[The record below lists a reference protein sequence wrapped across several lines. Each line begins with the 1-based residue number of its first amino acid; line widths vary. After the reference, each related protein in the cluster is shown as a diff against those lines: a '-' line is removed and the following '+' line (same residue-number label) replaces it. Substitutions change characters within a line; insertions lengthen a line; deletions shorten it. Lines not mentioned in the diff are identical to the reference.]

1 MVRKTP
7 DNKKPAL
14 KGEKPQPAGKGVTET
29 NAAKSGIATA
39 GLLETDNIETAIG
52 ENNFTKTEIIET
64 DASTPDE
71 QKNASVQADIVKA
84 DIVEAEIDEKD
95 IGEAGIGEAGLDEV
109 NILNKKA
116 EVEILNKKAEVKITT
131 EDLDKETDRNLG
143 KNLEKDA
150 GKETDGQ
157 ARKKANRENAAVQSG
172 FISTKEADS
181 FKTAITGTG
190 AARLSISKPEQ
201 SKKIRSTLPLV
212 IALGVVAAIFIA
224 LYLSW
229 NMSVVIW
236 PFRLGKLVSLVLIAY
251 TIAVSTVLFQTVSN
265 NRILTPSIMGFDQL
279 YILIQTVV
287 VYFVGST
294 VIYGVSDEVRFI
306 AVALILTLFSTS
318 LFTWLFS
325 GTIKGLH
332 MTLLIGVVFGGL
344 FFSLRMLLQLQLN
357 PDEAVNLT
365 DVMFANFNRFNTN
378 LIGIAVII
386 VVIVSL
392 IGWRMRYLFD
402 VLALGRDMAIN
413 LGVDY
418 KQAVTRILV
427 LVSIMVAVSTALVG
441 PVTFFGLLVASLA
454 YQFTPTAKHMSVLP
468 VAILLSIIFLVGGQF
483 ILEQLFN
490 MASRLSF
497 IIEFVGG
504 IVFLTLLIKGKL
516 R

>member
-1 MVRKTP
+1 MARKTP
-7 DNKKPAL
+7 DNNKPAF
-14 KGEKPQPAGKGVTET
+14 KGEKPQNAAGKDVAET
-29 NAAKSGIATA
+29 NAVESGIATA
-39 GLLETDNIETAIG
+39 GLLETDHIKTAIG
-52 ENNFTKTEIIET
+52 EDNFTETEIVET
-64 DASTPDE
+64 DASAPDS
-71 QKNASVQADIVKA
+71 QRNALVKADIVKA

-116 EVEILNKKAEVKITT
+116 EVEIPT
-131 EDLDKETDRNLG
+131 ENLDKETDRDLG

-150 GKETDGQ
+150 GKETGGEKV
-157 ARKKANRENAAVQSG
+157 KKANRENAAALSG
-172 FISTKEADS
+172 FISTDDANS
-181 FKTAITGTG
+181 SKTAITGNN
-190 AARLSISKPEQ
+190 AADLSFSKPEH
-201 SKKIRSTLPLV
+201 SRKIRSTLPLLV
-212 IALGVVAAIFIA
+212 ALGVVAAIFIA

-236 PFRLGKLVSLVLIAY
+236 PFRFGKLVSLILIAY

-306 AVALILTLFSTS
+306 VVALILTLFSTS

>member
-7 DNKKPAL
+7 DNNKPAL
-14 KGEKPQPAGKGVTET
+14 KGEKPQSAGKGVTET
-29 NAAKSGIATA
+29 NAVEPGIATA

-52 ENNFTKTEIIET
+52 EDNFTKTEIIET
-64 DASTPDE
+64 DTSAPDG
-71 QKNASVQADIVKA
+71 QRNASVKA

-109 NILNKKA
+109 KIPNKKPDRDLGKEA
-116 EVEILNKKAEVKITT
+116 EKEAGGKAGGEKGKKASE
-131 EDLDKETDRNLG
+131 
-143 KNLEKDA
+143 
-150 GKETDGQ
+150 
-157 ARKKANRENAAVQSG
+157 ENAAALSG
-172 FISTKEADS
+172 FISTDEANS
-181 FKTAITGTG
+181 SKTAITGNN
-190 AARLSISKPEQ
+190 AADLSFSKPEQ

-212 IALGVVAAIFIA
+212 IGLGVVAAIFIA

-306 AVALILTLFSTS
+306 VVALILTLFSTS

>member
-1 MVRKTP
+1 MARKTP

-29 NAAKSGIATA
+29 NAVEPGIATA

-52 ENNFTKTEIIET
+52 EDNFTKTEIIET
-64 DASTPDE
+64 DASTPDR
-71 QKNASVQADIVKA
+71 QRNASVKA

-109 NILNKKA
+109 SILNKKA
-116 EVEILNKKAEVKITT
+116 EVNIPT
-131 EDLDKETDRNLG
+131 EDLDKETDRDLG

-181 FKTAITGTG
+181 FKTAITGSG
-190 AARLSISKPEQ
+190 SADLNFIKPKQ

-212 IALGVVAAIFIA
+212 IGLGVVAAIFIA

-236 PFRLGKLVSLVLIAY
+236 PFRLGKLVSLILIAY

-392 IGWRMRYLFD
+392 IGWHMRYLFD

>member
-1 MVRKTP
+1 MARKTP

-14 KGEKPQPAGKGVTET
+14 KGQKPE
-29 NAAKSGIATA
+29 NAAGTSPVESGIATA
-39 GLLETDNIETAIG
+39 GLVERDPIETAIG

-64 DASTPDE
+64 DTSAPDN
-71 QKNASVQADIVKA
+71 KGNTLVKA

-109 NILNKKA
+109 KVPDKKTNK
-116 EVEILNKKAEVKITT
+116 
-131 EDLDKETDRNLG
+131 DLG
-143 KNLEKDA
+143 KEA
-150 GKETDGQ
+150 V
-157 ARKKANRENAAVQSG
+157 RENAAALSG
-172 FISTKEADS
+172 FISTDEANS
-181 FKTAITGTG
+181 SKTAITGNN
-190 AARLSISKPEQ
+190 AADLSFSKPEQ
-201 SKKIRSTLPLV
+201 TKKIRSTLPLV
-212 IALGVVAAIFIA
+212 IGLGVVATIFIA

-236 PFRLGKLVSLVLIAY
+236 PFRLGKLVSLILIAY

-306 AVALILTLFSTS
+306 VVALILTLFSTS

>member
-1 MVRKTP
+1 MARKTP
-7 DNKKPAL
+7 DNKKTAL
-14 KGEKPQPAGKGVTET
+14 KGEKPQNADGKGVTET
-29 NAAKSGIATA
+29 NAVEPGIATA
-39 GLLETDNIETAIG
+39 GLVETDNIETAIG
-52 ENNFTKTEIIET
+52 EDNFTKTEIIET
-64 DASTPDE
+64 DTSAPDE
-71 QKNASVQADIVKA
+71 QKNASVQADIV
-84 DIVEAEIDEKD
+84 DAEIDEKD

-109 NILNKKA
+109 NILNRKA
-116 EVEILNKKAEVKITT
+116 EVEILNKKAEVEIPT
-131 EDLDKETDRNLG
+131 EDLDKETDRDLG

-157 ARKKANRENAAVQSG
+157 ARKKANRENAAALSG
-172 FISTKEADS
+172 FISTDDANS
-181 FKTAITGTG
+181 SKTAITGNN
-190 AARLSISKPEQ
+190 AADLSFSKPEQ

-212 IALGVVAAIFIA
+212 IGLGVVAAIFIA

-236 PFRLGKLVSLVLIAY
+236 PFRLGKLVSLILIAY

-306 AVALILTLFSTS
+306 VVALILTLFSTS

-392 IGWRMRYLFD
+392 FGWRMRYLFD

>member
-1 MVRKTP
+1 MARKIP
-7 DNKKPAL
+7 ENKKPAL
-14 KGEKPQPAGKGVTET
+14 KGERPQTDGKDVAGT
-29 NAAKSGIATA
+29 NPVKSGIATA
-39 GLLETDNIETAIG
+39 DLLERDHIETAIG
-52 ENNFTKTEIIET
+52 EDNFTKTEIIET
-64 DASTPDE
+64 DTSAPDN
-71 QKNASVQADIVKA
+71 QRNAIVKA

-109 NILNKKA
+109 KIPNKKA
-116 EVEILNKKAEVKITT
+116 DRDLGKEASGEAGGEANEDANGRAGGEKDKKASE
-131 EDLDKETDRNLG
+131 
-143 KNLEKDA
+143 
-150 GKETDGQ
+150 
-157 ARKKANRENAAVQSG
+157 ENAAALSG
-172 FISTKEADS
+172 FISTDEANS
-181 FKTAITGTG
+181 FKTAITGSGSADLSFSKTG
-190 AARLSISKPEQ
+190 HSR
-201 SKKIRSTLPLV
+201 KIRSTLPLL
-212 IALGVVAAIFIA
+212 IGLGVVAAIFIA

-236 PFRLGKLVSLVLIAY
+236 PFRLGKLVSLILIAY

-306 AVALILTLFSTS
+306 VVALILTLFSTS

-392 IGWRMRYLFD
+392 FGWRMRYLFD

>member
-7 DNKKPAL
+7 DNNKPAL
-14 KGEKPQPAGKGVTET
+14 KGEKPQSAGKGVTET
-29 NAAKSGIATA
+29 NAVEPGIATA

-52 ENNFTKTEIIET
+52 EDNFTKTEIIET
-64 DASTPDE
+64 DASEPDR
-71 QKNASVQADIVKA
+71 QRNASVEA

-109 NILNKKA
+109 NILNKKPDRDLGKEA
-116 EVEILNKKAEVKITT
+116 DKKA
-131 EDLDKETDRNLG
+131 G
-143 KNLEKDA
+143 GDA
-150 GKETDGQ
+150 GGKKG
-157 ARKKANRENAAVQSG
+157 KKANSENAAALSG
-172 FISTKEADS
+172 FISTDDANS
-181 FKTAITGTG
+181 SKTAITGNN
-190 AARLSISKPEQ
+190 AADLSFSKPEQ
-201 SKKIRSTLPLV
+201 SKKIRSTLPLL
-212 IALGVVAAIFIA
+212 IGLGVVAAIFIA

-236 PFRLGKLVSLVLIAY
+236 PFRLGKLVSLILIAY

-392 IGWRMRYLFD
+392 MGWHMRYLFD

>member
-1 MVRKTP
+1 MARKTP

-14 KGEKPQPAGKGVTET
+14 KGEKPRPAGN
-29 NAAKSGIATA
+29 NATGTSAVKSGMATP
-39 GLLETDNIETAIG
+39 GLVEKDNIETPIG
-52 ENNFTKTEIIET
+52 EDNFTKTEIIET
-64 DASTPDE
+64 DTSAPDR
-71 QKNASVQADIVKA
+71 QRNALVKA

-109 NILNKKA
+109 KIPNKKP
-116 EVEILNKKAEVKITT
+116 
-131 EDLDKETDRNLG
+131 DRDLG
-143 KNLEKDA
+143 KEA
-150 GKETDGQ
+150 GKEAESEASGDAGG
-157 ARKKANRENAAVQSG
+157 KAGGEKGKEASKENAAALSR
-172 FISTKEADS
+172 FISTDEANS
-181 FKTAITGTG
+181 SKTAITGNNAADLSFGKTG
-190 AARLSISKPEQ
+190 HSR
-201 SKKIRSTLPLV
+201 KIRSTLPLL
-212 IALGVVAAIFIA
+212 IGLGVVAAIFIA

-236 PFRLGKLVSLVLIAY
+236 PFRLGKLVSLILIAY

-306 AVALILTLFSTS
+306 VVALILTLFSTS

>member
-7 DNKKPAL
+7 KNNKPAL
-14 KGEKPQPAGKGVTET
+14 KGEKPENAAGKDVAGT
-29 NAAKSGIATA
+29 NAVEPGIATA
-39 GLLETDNIETAIG
+39 GLLERDHIKTAIG
-52 ENNFTKTEIIET
+52 EDNFTKTEIIET

-71 QKNASVQADIVKA
+71 QKNASVKA

-116 EVEILNKKAEVKITT
+116 EVKIPT
-131 EDLDKETDRNLG
+131 ENLDKETDRDLG

-157 ARKKANRENAAVQSG
+157 ARKKANRENAAALSG
-172 FISTKEADS
+172 FISTDDANS
-181 FKTAITGTG
+181 FKTAITGSG
-190 AARLSISKPEQ
+190 SADLSFSKPEQ
-201 SKKIRSTLPLV
+201 SKKIRSTLPLL
-212 IALGVVAAIFIA
+212 IGLGVVAAIFIA

-236 PFRLGKLVSLVLIAY
+236 PFRLGKLVSLILIAY

-418 KQAVTRILV
+418 KQAVSRILV

>member
-1 MVRKTP
+1 MVKKTP
-7 DNKKPAL
+7 KNKKPAL
-14 KGEKPQPAGKGVTET
+14 KGEKPQNAAGKDVAGTSAVEP
-29 NAAKSGIATA
+29 GIATA
-39 GLLETDNIETAIG
+39 GLLERDQIETAIG
-52 ENNFTKTEIIET
+52 EDNFTKTEIIEADT
-64 DASTPDE
+64 SAPNE
-71 QKNASVQADIVKA
+71 QKNASVQA

-116 EVEILNKKAEVKITT
+116 EVKIPT
-131 EDLDKETDRNLG
+131 EDLDKETDRDLG
-143 KNLEKDA
+143 KEAEREANGQA
-150 GKETDGQ
+150 NGQ
-157 ARKKANRENAAVQSG
+157 AREKDKKANRENAATLSG

-181 FKTAITGTG
+181 SKTVITGNN
-190 AARLSISKPEQ
+190 AADLSFSKPEQ
-201 SKKIRSTLPLV
+201 SKKIRSTLPLL
-212 IALGVVAAIFIA
+212 IGLGVVAAIFIA

-236 PFRLGKLVSLVLIAY
+236 PFRLGKLVSLILIAY

-392 IGWRMRYLFD
+392 FGWRMRYLFD

-418 KQAVTRILV
+418 KQAVSRILV

>member
-1 MVRKTP
+1 MARKTP
-7 DNKKPAL
+7 KNKKPAL
-14 KGEKPQPAGKGVTET
+14 KGEKPQNAAGKGVTET
-29 NAAKSGIATA
+29 NAVEPGIATA

-52 ENNFTKTEIIET
+52 EDNFTKTEIIET
-64 DASTPDE
+64 DTSAPNG
-71 QKNASVQADIVKA
+71 QKNASVKA

-116 EVEILNKKAEVKITT
+116 EVEILNKKAEVKIPT
-131 EDLDKETDRNLG
+131 EDLD

-150 GKETDGQ
+150 VKETDGQ
-157 ARKKANRENAAVQSG
+157 ERKKANRENAAVQSG

-181 FKTAITGTG
+181 FKTAITGSG
-190 AARLSISKPEQ
+190 SADLNFIKPKQ

-236 PFRLGKLVSLVLIAY
+236 PFRLGKLVSLILIAY

-418 KQAVTRILV
+418 KQAVSRILV
-427 LVSIMVAVSTALVG
+427 LVSIMVAISTALVG

>member
-7 DNKKPAL
+7 KNKKPAL
-14 KGEKPQPAGKGVTET
+14 KGEKPQNAAGKDVTET
-29 NAAKSGIATA
+29 NAVEPGIATA

-52 ENNFTKTEIIET
+52 EDNFTKTEIIET
-64 DASTPDE
+64 DTSAPDR
-71 QKNASVQADIVKA
+71 QRNTLVKA

-116 EVEILNKKAEVKITT
+116 EVKIPT
-131 EDLDKETDRNLG
+131 EDLDKETDRDLG

-157 ARKKANRENAAVQSG
+157 ARKKANRENAAALSG

-181 FKTAITGTG
+181 FKTAITGSG
-190 AARLSISKPEQ
+190 SADLSFIKPEQ
-201 SKKIRSTLPLV
+201 SKKIRSTLPLL
-212 IALGVVAAIFIA
+212 IGLGVVAAIFIA

-236 PFRLGKLVSLVLIAY
+236 PFRLGKLVSLILIAY

-418 KQAVTRILV
+418 KQAVSRILV

>member
-7 DNKKPAL
+7 DNKKTAL
-14 KGEKPQPAGKGVTET
+14 KGEKPQNAAGKGVTET
-29 NAAKSGIATA
+29 NAVEPGIATA
-39 GLLETDNIETAIG
+39 GLVETDNIETAIG
-52 ENNFTKTEIIET
+52 EDNFTKTEIIET
-64 DASTPDE
+64 DTSAPDR
-71 QKNASVQADIVKA
+71 QRNALVKA

-116 EVEILNKKAEVKITT
+116 EVKIPT
-131 EDLDKETDRNLG
+131 EDLDKETDRDLG

-172 FISTKEADS
+172 FVSTKEADS
-181 FKTAITGTG
+181 FKTAITGSGSTD
-190 AARLSISKPEQ
+190 LSFSKPEQ

-236 PFRLGKLVSLVLIAY
+236 PFRLGKLVSLILIAY

-386 VVIVSL
+386 VVMVSL

-418 KQAVTRILV
+418 KQAVSRILV

>member
-1 MVRKTP
+1 M
-7 DNKKPAL
+7 
-14 KGEKPQPAGKGVTET
+14 
-29 NAAKSGIATA
+29 
-39 GLLETDNIETAIG
+39 
-52 ENNFTKTEIIET
+52 
-64 DASTPDE
+64 
-71 QKNASVQADIVKA
+71 
-84 DIVEAEIDEKD
+84 
-95 IGEAGIGEAGLDEV
+95 
-109 NILNKKA
+109 
-116 EVEILNKKAEVKITT
+116 
-131 EDLDKETDRNLG
+131 KE
-143 KNLEKDA
+143 
-150 GKETDGQ
+150 
-157 ARKKANRENAAVQSG
+157 
-172 FISTKEADS
+172 
-181 FKTAITGTG
+181 
-190 AARLSISKPEQ
+190 
-201 SKKIRSTLPLV
+201 IRSTLPLV
-212 IALGVVAAIFIA
+212 IGLGVVAAIFIA

-236 PFRLGKLVSLVLIAY
+236 PFRLGKLVSLILIAY

>member
-1 MVRKTP
+1 MARRTP

-14 KGEKPQPAGKGVTET
+14 KGEKPQNAAGNSVTET
-29 NAAKSGIATA
+29 STVEPRIATA
-39 GLLETDNIETAIG
+39 GLLETDKIETAIG

-64 DASTPDE
+64 DASAPDS
-71 QKNASVQADIVKA
+71 QKNDIGKA

-95 IGEAGIGEAGLDEV
+95 IGEAGIGEAGFD
-109 NILNKKA
+109 
-116 EVEILNKKAEVKITT
+116 EVKIPAKKTDK
-131 EDLDKETDRNLG
+131 DL
-143 KNLEKDA
+143 
-150 GKETDGQ
+150 GKETS
-157 ARKKANRENAAVQSG
+157 RENAAVQSG
-172 FISTKEADS
+172 FISTKEVDS
-181 FKTAITGTG
+181 FNTAITGTG
-190 AARLSISKPEQ
+190 AARLSISKTGH
-201 SKKIRSTLPLV
+201 SRKIRSTLPLL
-212 IALGVVAAIFIA
+212 IGLGVVAAIFIA

-236 PFRLGKLVSLVLIAY
+236 PFRLGKLVSLILIAY

-306 AVALILTLFSTS
+306 VVALILTLFSTS

-418 KQAVTRILV
+418 KQAVLRILV
-427 LVSIMVAVSTALVG
+427 LVSIMVAISTALVG

>member
-14 KGEKPQPAGKGVTET
+14 KGEKPQSAGKGVTET
-29 NAAKSGIATA
+29 NAVEPGIATA

-52 ENNFTKTEIIET
+52 EDNFTKTEIIET
-64 DASTPDE
+64 DTSAPDR
-71 QKNASVQADIVKA
+71 QRNASVQA

-116 EVEILNKKAEVKITT
+116 EVKIPT
-131 EDLDKETDRNLG
+131 EDLDKETDRDLG

-157 ARKKANRENAAVQSG
+157 TRNKANRENAAVQSG
-172 FISTKEADS
+172 FISTDDANS
-181 FKTAITGTG
+181 SKTVITGSG
-190 AARLSISKPEQ
+190 SADLSFSKPEQ
-201 SKKIRSTLPLV
+201 SRKIRSTLPLV

-392 IGWRMRYLFD
+392 FGWRMRYLFD

-418 KQAVTRILV
+418 KQAVSRILV

>member
-1 MVRKTP
+1 MARKTP

-29 NAAKSGIATA
+29 NAVESGIATA
-39 GLLETDNIETAIG
+39 GLLETNQIETAIG

-64 DASTPDE
+64 DASAPNG
-71 QKNASVQADIVKA
+71 QKNVSVKA

-109 NILNKKA
+109 SILNKKA
-116 EVEILNKKAEVKITT
+116 EVNIPT
-131 EDLDKETDRNLG
+131 EDLDKETDRDLG

-157 ARKKANRENAAVQSG
+157 KRKKANRENAAVQSG

-190 AARLSISKPEQ
+190 AARLSISKPEHM
-201 SKKIRSTLPLV
+201 KEIRSTLPLLV
-212 IALGVVAAIFIA
+212 GLGVVAAIFIA

-236 PFRLGKLVSLVLIAY
+236 PFRLGKLVSLILIAY

>member
-1 MVRKTP
+1 MARKTP

-14 KGEKPQPAGKGVTET
+14 KGEKPQNAAGNNVTET
-29 NAAKSGIATA
+29 STVEPRIATA
-39 GLLETDNIETAIG
+39 GLLETDKIETAIG
-52 ENNFTKTEIIET
+52 QNNFTKTEIIET
-64 DASTPDE
+64 DASAPDS
-71 QKNASVQADIVKA
+71 QKNDIGKA

-95 IGEAGIGEAGLDEV
+95 IGEAGIGEAGFD
-109 NILNKKA
+109 
-116 EVEILNKKAEVKITT
+116 EVKIPAKKTDK
-131 EDLDKETDRNLG
+131 DLGNETS
-143 KNLEKDA
+143 
-150 GKETDGQ
+150 
-157 ARKKANRENAAVQSG
+157 RENAAVQSG

-190 AARLSISKPEQ
+190 AARLSISKTGH
-201 SKKIRSTLPLV
+201 SRKIRSTLPLL
-212 IALGVVAAIFIA
+212 IGLGVVAAIFIA

-236 PFRLGKLVSLVLIAY
+236 PFRLGKLVSLILIAY

-306 AVALILTLFSTS
+306 VVALILTLFSTS

>member
-14 KGEKPQPAGKGVTET
+14 KGEKPQNAPGKDVAGT
-29 NAAKSGIATA
+29 NAVEPGIATA

-52 ENNFTKTEIIET
+52 EDNFTKTEIIET
-64 DASTPDE
+64 DTSAPDE
-71 QKNASVQADIVKA
+71 QKNAPVKADIVKA
-84 DIVEAEIDEKD
+84 DILEAEIDEKD

-109 NILNKKA
+109 
-116 EVEILNKKAEVKITT
+116 EILNKKAEVKIPT
-131 EDLDKETDRNLG
+131 EDLDKETDRDLG

-190 AARLSISKPEQ
+190 AARLSISKPEHM
-201 SKKIRSTLPLV
+201 KKIRSTLPLV
-212 IALGVVAAIFIA
+212 IGLGVVAAIFIA

-236 PFRLGKLVSLVLIAY
+236 PFRLGKLVSLILIAY

-344 FFSLRMLLQLQLN
+344 FFSLRMLVQLQLN

>member
-1 MVRKTP
+1 MARKTP
-7 DNKKPAL
+7 DNNKPAL
-14 KGEKPQPAGKGVTET
+14 KGEKPQPTGKGVTET
-29 NAAKSGIATA
+29 NAVEPGIATA

-52 ENNFTKTEIIET
+52 EDNFTETEIIET
-64 DASTPDE
+64 DTSAPDR
-71 QKNASVQADIVKA
+71 QRNASVEA

-109 NILNKKA
+109 NILNKK
-116 EVEILNKKAEVKITT
+116 IEVKIPT
-131 EDLDKETDRNLG
+131 ENLDKETDRDLG

-190 AARLSISKPEQ
+190 AARLSFSKPEQ

-212 IALGVVAAIFIA
+212 ITLGVVAAIFIA

-236 PFRLGKLVSLVLIAY
+236 PFRLGKLVSLILIAY

-392 IGWRMRYLFD
+392 FGWRMRYLFD

-413 LGVDY
+413 LGIDY

>member
-1 MVRKTP
+1 MARKTP
-7 DNKKPAL
+7 KNKKPAL
-14 KGEKPQPAGKGVTET
+14 KGEKPQNAAGKGVTET
-29 NAAKSGIATA
+29 NAVEPGIATA

-52 ENNFTKTEIIET
+52 EDNFTKTEIIET
-64 DASTPDE
+64 DTSAPDE
-71 QKNASVQADIVKA
+71 QKNASVKA

-116 EVEILNKKAEVKITT
+116 EVKIPT
-131 EDLDKETDRNLG
+131 ENLDKETDRDLG

-181 FKTAITGTG
+181 FKTAITGSG
-190 AARLSISKPEQ
+190 SADLSFIKPKQ

-236 PFRLGKLVSLVLIAY
+236 PFRLGKLVSLILIAY

-306 AVALILTLFSTS
+306 VVALILTLFATS

>member
-1 MVRKTP
+1 MARKTP

-52 ENNFTKTEIIET
+52 EDNFTKTEIIET
-64 DASTPDE
+64 DASTPDR
-71 QKNASVQADIVKA
+71 QRNASVEA

-116 EVEILNKKAEVKITT
+116 EVNIPT

-190 AARLSISKPEQ
+190 AARLSISKPEHV
-201 SKKIRSTLPLV
+201 KEIRSTLPLL
-212 IALGVVAAIFIA
+212 IGLGVVAAIFIA

-236 PFRLGKLVSLVLIAY
+236 PFRLGKLVSLILIAY

-306 AVALILTLFSTS
+306 VVALILTLFSTS

>member
-1 MVRKTP
+1 
-7 DNKKPAL
+7 
-14 KGEKPQPAGKGVTET
+14 
-29 NAAKSGIATA
+29 
-39 GLLETDNIETAIG
+39 
-52 ENNFTKTEIIET
+52 
-64 DASTPDE
+64 
-71 QKNASVQADIVKA
+71 
-84 DIVEAEIDEKD
+84 
-95 IGEAGIGEAGLDEV
+95 
-109 NILNKKA
+109 
-116 EVEILNKKAEVKITT
+116 
-131 EDLDKETDRNLG
+131 
-143 KNLEKDA
+143 
-150 GKETDGQ
+150 
-157 ARKKANRENAAVQSG
+157 
-172 FISTKEADS
+172 
-181 FKTAITGTG
+181 
-190 AARLSISKPEQ
+190 
-201 SKKIRSTLPLV
+201 
-212 IALGVVAAIFIA
+212 
-224 LYLSW
+224 
-229 NMSVVIW
+229 MSVVIW

-306 AVALILTLFSTS
+306 VVALILTLFSTS

-392 IGWRMRYLFD
+392 FGWRMRYLFD

>member
-7 DNKKPAL
+7 NNKKPAL

-29 NAAKSGIATA
+29 NAVEPGIATA

-52 ENNFTKTEIIET
+52 EDNFTKTEIIET
-64 DASTPDE
+64 DTSAPDR
-71 QKNASVQADIVKA
+71 QRNASVQA

-116 EVEILNKKAEVKITT
+116 EVKIPT
-131 EDLDKETDRNLG
+131 EDLDKETDRDLG

-181 FKTAITGTG
+181 FKTAITGNN
-190 AARLSISKPEQ
+190 AADLSFSKPEQ

-212 IALGVVAAIFIA
+212 IGLGVVAAIFIA

-236 PFRLGKLVSLVLIAY
+236 PFRLGKLVSLILIAY

>member
-7 DNKKPAL
+7 KNKKPAL
-14 KGEKPQPAGKGVTET
+14 KGEKPQNAGKGVTET
-29 NAAKSGIATA
+29 NAVESGIATA

-64 DASTPDE
+64 DTSTPDR
-71 QKNASVQADIVKA
+71 QRNASVEA

-116 EVEILNKKAEVKITT
+116 EVKIPT
-131 EDLDKETDRNLG
+131 ENLDKETNRDLG

-172 FISTKEADS
+172 FVSTKEADS

-212 IALGVVAAIFIA
+212 ITLGVVAAIFIA

-236 PFRLGKLVSLVLIAY
+236 PFRLGKLVSLILIAY

-392 IGWRMRYLFD
+392 FGWRMRYLFD

-418 KQAVTRILV
+418 KQAVSRILV

>member
-14 KGEKPQPAGKGVTET
+14 KGEKPQNAAGKNVAET
-29 NAAKSGIATA
+29 SAVESGIATA
-39 GLLETDNIETAIG
+39 GLLETDQIETAIG

-64 DASTPDE
+64 DTSAPDS
-71 QKNASVQADIVKA
+71 QRNVSVKA

-109 NILNKKA
+109 KVPDKKTD
-116 EVEILNKKAEVKITT
+116 K
-131 EDLDKETDRNLG
+131 DLG
-143 KNLEKDA
+143 
-150 GKETDGQ
+150 
-157 ARKKANRENAAVQSG
+157 KKANRENAAVQSG

-181 FKTAITGTG
+181 FKTAITGSG
-190 AARLSISKPEQ
+190 SADLSFSKPEQ
-201 SKKIRSTLPLV
+201 SKKIRSTLPLLV
-212 IALGVVAAIFIA
+212 ALGVVAAIFIA

-392 IGWRMRYLFD
+392 FGWRMRYLFD

>member
-7 DNKKPAL
+7 KNKKPAL
-14 KGEKPQPAGKGVTET
+14 KGEKPQSAGKGVTET
-29 NAAKSGIATA
+29 NAVEPGIATA

-52 ENNFTKTEIIET
+52 EDNFTETEIIET
-64 DASTPDE
+64 DTSTPDE
-71 QKNASVQADIVKA
+71 QKNASVEA

-109 NILNKKA
+109 S
-116 EVEILNKKAEVKITT
+116 ILNKKAEVKIQT
-131 EDLDKETDRNLG
+131 ENLDKETDRDLG

-157 ARKKANRENAAVQSG
+157 KRKKANRENAAVQSG

-181 FKTAITGTG
+181 SKTAITGNN
-190 AARLSISKPEQ
+190 AADLSFSKPEQ
-201 SKKIRSTLPLV
+201 SKKIRSTLPLL
-212 IALGVVAAIFIA
+212 IGLGVVAAIFIA

-236 PFRLGKLVSLVLIAY
+236 PFRLGKLVSLILIAY

-413 LGVDY
+413 LGIDY

-497 IIEFVGG
+497 IIEFIGG

>member
-1 MVRKTP
+1 MARKTP

-29 NAAKSGIATA
+29 NAVESGIATA
-39 GLLETDNIETAIG
+39 GLLETNQIETAIG

-64 DASTPDE
+64 DASAPNG
-71 QKNASVQADIVKA
+71 QKNVSVKA

-109 NILNKKA
+109 KIPNKKP
-116 EVEILNKKAEVKITT
+116 
-131 EDLDKETDRNLG
+131 DRDLG
-143 KNLEKDA
+143 KEAEREANGQA
-150 GKETDGQ
+150 NGQ
-157 ARKKANRENAAVQSG
+157 AREKDKKANRENAVALSR
-172 FISTKEADS
+172 FISTDEANS
-181 FKTAITGTG
+181 SKTAITGTG
-190 AARLSISKPEQ
+190 AARLSISKPEHM
-201 SKKIRSTLPLV
+201 KEIRSTLPLLV
-212 IALGVVAAIFIA
+212 GLGVVAAIFIA

-236 PFRLGKLVSLVLIAY
+236 PFRLGKLVSLILIAY

-306 AVALILTLFSTS
+306 VVALILTLFSTS

>member
-1 MVRKTP
+1 MARKTP

-14 KGEKPQPAGKGVTET
+14 KGQKPENAAGKDVAGT
-29 NAAKSGIATA
+29 NAVEPGIATA

-52 ENNFTKTEIIET
+52 EDNFTETEIIET
-64 DASTPDE
+64 DASTPDR
-71 QKNASVQADIVKA
+71 QRNASVQA

-116 EVEILNKKAEVKITT
+116 EVKIPT
-131 EDLDKETDRNLG
+131 ENLDKETDRDLG

-157 ARKKANRENAAVQSG
+157 ARKKANRENAAALSG
-172 FISTKEADS
+172 FISTDDANS
-181 FKTAITGTG
+181 SKTVITGNNT
-190 AARLSISKPEQ
+190 ADLSFSKPEQ
-201 SKKIRSTLPLV
+201 SKKIRSTLPLL
-212 IALGVVAAIFIA
+212 IGLGVVAAIFIA

-236 PFRLGKLVSLVLIAY
+236 PFRLGKLVSLILIAY

>member
-1 MVRKTP
+1 MARKTP
-7 DNKKPAL
+7 KNKKPAL
-14 KGEKPQPAGKGVTET
+14 KGEKPQNAAGKGVTET
-29 NAAKSGIATA
+29 NAVEPGIATA

-52 ENNFTKTEIIET
+52 EDNFTKTEIIET
-64 DASTPDE
+64 DTSAPNG
-71 QKNASVQADIVKA
+71 QKNASVKA

-116 EVEILNKKAEVKITT
+116 EVEILNKKAEVKIPT
-131 EDLDKETDRNLG
+131 EDLD

-150 GKETDGQ
+150 VKETDGQ
-157 ARKKANRENAAVQSG
+157 ERKKANRENAAVQSG

-201 SKKIRSTLPLV
+201 SKKIRSTLPLL
-212 IALGVVAAIFIA
+212 IGLGVVAAIFIA

-236 PFRLGKLVSLVLIAY
+236 PFRLGKLVSLILIAY

-418 KQAVTRILV
+418 KQAVSRILV
-427 LVSIMVAVSTALVG
+427 LVSIMVAISTALVG

>member
-7 DNKKPAL
+7 ENKKPAL
-14 KGEKPQPAGKGVTET
+14 KGEKPQSAGKGVTKT
-29 NAAKSGIATA
+29 NAVEPGIATA
-39 GLLETDNIETAIG
+39 GLVETDNIETAIG

-64 DASTPDE
+64 DASKPDR
-71 QKNASVQADIVKA
+71 QRNASVEA

-116 EVEILNKKAEVKITT
+116 EVEILT
-131 EDLDKETDRNLG
+131 EDLDKETDRDLG

-157 ARKKANRENAAVQSG
+157 KRNKANRENAAVQSG
-172 FISTKEADS
+172 FISTDDANS
-181 FKTAITGTG
+181 SKTVITGNNT
-190 AARLSISKPEQ
+190 ADLSFSKPEHLR
-201 SKKIRSTLPLV
+201 KIRSTLPLV
-212 IALGVVAAIFIA
+212 IGLGVVAAIFIA

-306 AVALILTLFSTS
+306 VVALILTLFSTS

>member
-1 MVRKTP
+1 MARKTP
-7 DNKKPAL
+7 KNKKPAL
-14 KGEKPQPAGKGVTET
+14 KGEKPQNAAGKNVAGT
-29 NAAKSGIATA
+29 NAVEPGIATA

-52 ENNFTKTEIIET
+52 EDNFTETEIIET
-64 DASTPDE
+64 DTSAPDR
-71 QKNASVQADIVKA
+71 QRNASVEA

-116 EVEILNKKAEVKITT
+116 EVEIPT
-131 EDLDKETDRNLG
+131 EDLDKETDRDLG

-181 FKTAITGTG
+181 FKTAITGSG
-190 AARLSISKPEQ
+190 SADLSFIKPKQ

-212 IALGVVAAIFIA
+212 IGLGVVAAIFIA

-236 PFRLGKLVSLVLIAY
+236 PFRLGKLVSLILIAY

-306 AVALILTLFSTS
+306 AVALILTLFATS

-402 VLALGRDMAIN
+402 VLTLGRDMAIN

>member
-1 MVRKTP
+1 MARKTP
-7 DNKKPAL
+7 KNKKPAL
-14 KGEKPQPAGKGVTET
+14 KGEKPQPTGKGVTET
-29 NAAKSGIATA
+29 NAVEPGIATA

-52 ENNFTKTEIIET
+52 EDNFTKTEIIET

-71 QKNASVQADIVKA
+71 QRNASVEA

-109 NILNKKA
+109 SILNKKA
-116 EVEILNKKAEVKITT
+116 EVEILNKKAEVKIPT
-131 EDLDKETDRNLG
+131 EDLD

-150 GKETDGQ
+150 VKETDGQ
-157 ARKKANRENAAVQSG
+157 ERKKANRENAAVQSG
-172 FISTKEADS
+172 FVSTKEADS
-181 FKTAITGTG
+181 FKTAITGSG
-190 AARLSISKPEQ
+190 SADLSFIKPKQ

-212 IALGVVAAIFIA
+212 IGLGVVAAIFIA

-236 PFRLGKLVSLVLIAY
+236 PFRLGKLVSLILIAY

>member
-1 MVRKTP
+1 MARKTP

-29 NAAKSGIATA
+29 NAVESGIATA

-64 DASTPDE
+64 DASAPNG
-71 QKNASVQADIVKA
+71 QRNASVEA

-116 EVEILNKKAEVKITT
+116 QVNIPT

-190 AARLSISKPEQ
+190 AARLSISKPEHM
-201 SKKIRSTLPLV
+201 KEIRSTLPLV
-212 IALGVVAAIFIA
+212 IGLGVVAAIFIA

-236 PFRLGKLVSLVLIAY
+236 PFRLGKLVSLILIAY

>member
-7 DNKKPAL
+7 DNKKTAL
-14 KGEKPQPAGKGVTET
+14 KGEKPQNASGKGVTET
-29 NAAKSGIATA
+29 NAVELGIATA

-52 ENNFTKTEIIET
+52 EDNFTKTEIIET
-64 DASTPDE
+64 DTSAPDE
-71 QKNASVQADIVKA
+71 QKNASVQA

-116 EVEILNKKAEVKITT
+116 EVKIPT
-131 EDLDKETDRNLG
+131 EDLDKETDRDLG

-157 ARKKANRENAAVQSG
+157 ARKKANRENAAALSG

-181 FKTAITGTG
+181 FKTAITGSG
-190 AARLSISKPEQ
+190 SADLSFSKPEQ
-201 SKKIRSTLPLV
+201 SKKIRSTLPLL
-212 IALGVVAAIFIA
+212 IGLGVVAAIFIA

-236 PFRLGKLVSLVLIAY
+236 PFRLGKLVSLILIAY

-378 LIGIAVII
+378 LLGIAVII

-392 IGWRMRYLFD
+392 FGWRMRYLFD